1 MILAKIL
8 IIEDDATLFNELK
21 NRFEEWDYTIEG
33 IEDFS
38 NVMQTFIATSPELVI
53 IDITLPKYDG
63 FYWCR
68 MIRDV
73 SNIPIIFLSSRDHPT
88 DMVMGMQLGADDYVQ
103 KPFNF
108 DVLKAKVE
116 ALIRRSYE
124 YHPQALDVF
133 KFRDAI
139 FDFKKLRVTLGDEE
153 IELTKNEAFILSLLS
168 QKVNQVVSR
177 DEIIEALWDDARFIS
192 DNTLTVNV
200 NRLRKRL
207 EQIGLTQA
215 IVTKTGYGYLL
226 KEELS

>member
-1 MILAKIL
+1 MTKLF
-8 IIEDDATLFNELK
+8 IIEDDATLMNELK
-21 NRFEEWDYTIEG
+21 TRFEEWDYEVVG
-33 IEDFS
+33 VDDFS
-38 NVMQTFIATSPELVI
+38 NVMQTFIRETPELVV

-88 DMVMGMQLGADDYVQ
+88 DMVMGMQLGADDYIQ
-103 KPFNF
+103 KPFHF

-116 ALIRRSYE
+116 ALIRRTYE
-124 YHPQALDVF
+124 YRPQAIDVF
-133 KFRDAI
+133 KFREAV
-139 FDFKKLRVTLGDEE
+139 FDFKKLRVKHQDTE

-168 QKVNQVVSR
+168 QKVNQIVGR
-177 DEIIEALWDDARFIS
+177 DEIIEALWDDSRYIS

-207 EQIGLTQA
+207 ESIGLREA
-215 IVTKTGYGYLL
+215 IITKTGYGYVF
-226 KEELS
+226 KEDIS

>member
-1 MILAKIL
+1 MTKLF
-8 IIEDDATLFNELK
+8 IIEDDATLYNELAT
-21 NRFEEWDYTIEG
+21 RFQEWDYDVVG
-33 IEDFS
+33 VQDFS
-38 NVMQTFIATSPELVI
+38 NVMQTFIAETPELVI

-63 FYWCR
+63 FYWCH

-88 DMVMGMQLGADDYVQ
+88 DMVMGMQLGGDDYVQ

-116 ALIRRSYE
+116 ALIRRTYE

-133 KFRDAI
+133 KFRDSV
-139 FDFKKLRVTLGDEE
+139 FDFKKLRVKYNDEE

-177 DEIIEALWDDARFIS
+177 DEIIEALWDDSRYIS

-200 NRLRKRL
+200 NRLRKSL
-207 EQIGLTQA
+207 ESIGLIDA

-226 KEELS
+226 KEDLS

>member
-1 MILAKIL
+1 MTKIL
-8 IIEDDATLFNELK
+8 IIEDDRTLMDELRE
-21 NRFEEWDYTIEG
+21 RFQEWDYEVTG
-33 IEDFS
+33 VSDFS
-38 NVMQTFIATSPELVI
+38 NVMQDFIAAKPELVI

-103 KPFNF
+103 KPFHF

-116 ALIRRSYE
+116 ALIRRTYE
-124 YHPQALDVF
+124 YQSQALDVF
-133 KFRDAI
+133 RFREAV
-139 FDFKKLRVTLGDEE
+139 FDFKKLLVTSGELE

-168 QKVNQVVSR
+168 QNVDQVVSR
-177 DEIIEALWDDARFIS
+177 DEIIEALWDDSRFIS

-207 EQIGLTQA
+207 ESIGLHDA
-215 IVTKTGYGYLL
+215 ITTKTGYGYML
-226 KEELS
+226 KSDKQ